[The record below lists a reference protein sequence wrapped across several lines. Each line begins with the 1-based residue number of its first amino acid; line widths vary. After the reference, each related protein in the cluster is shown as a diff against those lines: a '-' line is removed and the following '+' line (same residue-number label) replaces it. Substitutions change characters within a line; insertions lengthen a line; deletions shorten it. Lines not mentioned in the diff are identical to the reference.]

1 MGNKEKIEALL
12 FSSGKK
18 MSVDELMKL
27 CRLKEEDVLS
37 ALKELRDDFERKGG
51 SFKLVEDG
59 RDWRFVVKEEFL
71 PLVSKIVT
79 ETELPKTVLETLA
92 VIAFRYPI
100 KQSDLIHMRTNKAY
114 DHLALLENSGY
125 ITRVKY
131 GRTKLIKLTQKFF
144 EYFDLPPEKLKEK
157 FESFESIAKAIEQK
171 ESDIKTMKEEQKR
184 KAEDAGKAAK
194 EVDLVDEEGHKVKLA
209 EYESTGVEVEK
220 EEEKGEVKI
229 FKEPSKERPPKK
241 DPGFMKGKRN
251 QKRRYLLKKE
261 RQKKSQRK
269 KKRKARLSTKRGK
282 KSLKKKRQK
291 KRRKKNQKRKQK
303 KRKKNQKRRL
313 QKKKQ
318 LTKEWRRCSIP
329 RKRRENDSQMPPLQT
344 HHEIPAPD

>member
-157 FESFESIAKAIEQK
+157 FESFESIARAIEQK

-220 EEEKGEVKI
+220 EEEKSEVEI
-229 FKEPSKERPPKK
+229 FEEPSEEEAPEKELEVYERKEEPKEKVPAEEGEAEEKPEEEKEKGEAEHEEGEEEPEEKEAEEEKEEEPEEEAEEEKEKPKK
-241 DPGFMKGKRN
+241 KTSEEEAVDKRVEEM
-251 QKRRYLLKKE
+251 LHPKKE
-261 RQKKSQRK
+261 E
-269 KKRKARLSTKRGK
+269 G
-282 KSLKKKRQK
+282 
-291 KRRKKNQKRKQK
+291 
-303 KRKKNQKRRL
+303 
-313 QKKKQ
+313 
-318 LTKEWRRCSIP
+318 E
-329 RKRRENDSQMPPLQT
+329 
-344 HHEIPAPD
+344 